1 MLEQDNEFKMHDQI
15 KQKMKIDTKLKVD
28 NYSKYVKEMHKP
40 TISAKNKL
48 SIDEG
53 KRGFG
58 LGHGLNTS

>member
-1 MLEQDNEFKMHDQI
+1 MHDQI